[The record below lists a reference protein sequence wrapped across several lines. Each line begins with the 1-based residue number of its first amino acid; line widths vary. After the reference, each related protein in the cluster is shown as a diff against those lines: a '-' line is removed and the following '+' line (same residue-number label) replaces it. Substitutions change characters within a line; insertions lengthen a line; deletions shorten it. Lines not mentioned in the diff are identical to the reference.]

1 MTLWGKILVV
11 INWLMSLIFMGFA
24 VAVHVAREDLVDK
37 YKKEQAKVQT
47 ELKNLS
53 DMKAQKA
60 AVEKLRDDAL
70 AEVKAQKEKAEN
82 AEKQR
87 LADVE
92 RVEKERDAAKKESA
106 ESLAQMNSATIEQTQ
121 RRGEVDKLRASRE
134 EMLKKNTELVIERT
148 NLQDE
153 LAQLKSQYEQGQ
165 VRNQQLAERIQQLE
179 GYVVSFKGSVPTPE
193 ELARGGQGNTPPP
206 EIEGIVTKV
215 DPTGRFVQISIGEDD
230 GIRRGQTLEV
240 WRTKPEPKYLGQVKI
255 FTTEATTAV
264 AKPVSVSGLI
274 QNNDRVG
281 PKILMHTAN

>member
-1 MTLWGKILVV
+1 MTLWGKILVI

-37 YKKEQAKVQT
+37 YKKEQGKVQT
-47 ELKNLS
+47 EQKRVA
-53 DMKAQKA
+53 DMTAQKSA
-60 AVEKLRDDAL
+60 AEKLLADAQS
-70 AEVKAQKEKAEN
+70 EVKAQKEKADA

-87 LADVE
+87 LADVD
-92 RVEKERDAAKKESA
+92 RVEKERDAAKKEA
-106 ESLAQMNSATIEQTQ
+106 VESLAQMNSATIEQTQ
-121 RRGEVDKLRASRE
+121 RRGEVDKLRTSRE

-153 LAQLKSQYEQGQ
+153 LAQLKSQYELGQ
-165 VRNQQLAERIQQLE
+165 ARNQQLAERIQQLE
-179 GYVVSFKGSVPTPE
+179 GYVVSFKGSVPTQV
-193 ELARGGQGNTPPP
+193 ELERGQGSTPPP